1 MSKYKMRSY
10 FLLPVL
16 ILPFLLMGQ
25 PTSDGTSRAS
35 FTEYNLDTSNSYF
48 IIKGTSS
55 LHDWEMTSK
64 SIKGSIAFI
73 KSDETNIQ
81 VQAINVSVGVR
92 TFESDNRIMNKK
104 CYAALKDEDHP
115 YISYRF
121 KALESI
127 KSAGNDTFN
136 TTLNGTLTI
145 AGVSKTVKIAAKL
158 VVNGNKVSI
167 IGEKALKMSDFN
179 VEPPTAL
186 LGTLKTGNDITIE
199 FNLNYLSQ

>member
-1 MSKYKMRSY
+1 M
-10 FLLPVL
+10 
-16 ILPFLLMGQ
+16 
-25 PTSDGTSRAS
+25 
-35 FTEYNLDTSNSYF
+35 TSN
-48 IIKGTSS
+48 
-55 LHDWEMTSK
+55 

-81 VQAINVSVGVR
+81 VEAINVSVGVR
-92 TFESDNRIMNKK
+92 TFESGNRIMNKK
-104 CYAALKDEDHP
+104 CYAALKDEEHP
-115 YISYRF
+115 NISYRF

-127 KSAGNDTFN
+127 KNSGNDTFN

-167 IGEKALKMSDFN
+167 IGEKALKMSDFD